1 MRTTKPPAAPPAMGT
16 MFEEDFDVEVAG
28 ESVITVDTYT
38 TVAGGVE
45 VDVTVTT
52 SISPSTSVVVR
63 GTYTT
68 TGEGVD
74 VTT

>member
-1 MRTTKPPAAPPAMGT
+1 MGT
-16 MFEEDFDVEVAG
+16 MFEEDFDVDDGGGRREINV
-28 ESVITVDTYT
+28 VKT
-38 TVAGGVE
+38 TAVAGGVE
-45 VDVTVTT
+45 VDVTVIT
-52 SISPSTSVVVR
+52 SISPLTSVVVC